1 MFAAIGDTPYNVF
14 LFLHILSAMIAFAP
28 TFTHPVL
35 VGQSRELSERN
46 RLLAHIV
53 GNERR
58 IYSPALIITGVLGFG
73 LAGFSDDVYNLSDGW
88 LAASV
93 VVWIAMNGL
102 LHAVLQPAEKKL
114 AAGDSSAEG
123 RVTLGSG
130 AISALLLIMLVL
142 MVFKPGA

>member
-35 VGQSRELSERN
+35 VGQSRQLTERN
-46 RLLAHIV
+46 RLLAHIA

-58 IYSPALIITGVLGFG
+58 IYSPALIVTGVLGFG
-73 LAGFSDDVYNLSDGW
+73 LAGMSDDVYNLSDPW
-88 LAASV
+88 LAAAV
-93 VVWIAMNGL
+93 VIWVAMNGL

-114 AAGDSSAEG
+114 AAGDASAEG
-123 RVTLGSG
+123 RVTMGSV
-130 AISALLLIMLVL
+130 AISALLVIMLYL
-142 MVFKPGA
+142 MVFQPGA